1 MDHQLIL
8 RKLRPQHEFFIGIDS
23 DGCVFDTMDVKHK
36 EFFIPNVIKY
46 FDLFPIAGPLRET
59 WEFVNLYSSTRGI
72 NRFPALIKV
81 FELAGKR
88 KEVAEKD
95 VRLPQLSL
103 LKSWIKEES
112 KLSNSTLRSFYEKTS
127 DEDTGKVLRW
137 SEAVN
142 EDINRWLH
150 DMPPFRHARMV
161 IEKAGSLADTIVVS
175 QTPLEA
181 LEREWKEHD
190 LARFVRA
197 IAGQEQGT
205 KSEHI
210 SLAAGNKYSDNKIL
224 MIGDALGD
232 LNAAENNHAL
242 FFPVIP
248 GKEDDSWKRLLEE
261 GLDRFLT
268 GNFTKDYQE
277 QLLKEFRKSLPETPP
292 WK

>member
-1 MDHQLIL
+1 MIL

-112 KLSNSTLRSFYEKTS
+112 KLSNSTLRSFFEKTS